1 VDKVCI
7 YEPEPLSE
15 QRSSHVSD
23 MLHSGIVVALNVYVL
38 SLWFSVVNTVS
49 AAEIV
54 DILSI

>member
-23 MLHSGIVVALNVYVL
+23 MLHSGIAVH
-38 SLWFSVVNTVS
+38 
-49 AAEIV
+49 
-54 DILSI
+54 